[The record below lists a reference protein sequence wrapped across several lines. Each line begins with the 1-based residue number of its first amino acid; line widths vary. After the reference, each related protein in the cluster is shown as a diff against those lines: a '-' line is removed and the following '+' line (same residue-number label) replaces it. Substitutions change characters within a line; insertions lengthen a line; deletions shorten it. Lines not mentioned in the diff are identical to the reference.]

1 MLPGGAV
8 ADVATNATGYAHR
21 DKLMFYQ
28 SYGVDLISLSDTTK
42 SFLTNFHD
50 KLTSM
55 LSITTV
61 RGTYPGY
68 VDPNMTGVPQEQY
81 WESNLSTL
89 QGIKAVWD
97 PDDIF
102 HNPQSVQPSNGTT
115 A

>member
-1 MLPGGAV
+1 M
-8 ADVATNATGYAHR
+8 ATNATAYAHR

-28 SYGVDLISLSDTTK
+28 SYGVDLLSLSDMTK

-55 LSITTV
+55 LPSTTTV

-68 VDPNMTGVPQEQY
+68 VDLNISGTPQEQY
-81 WESNLSTL
+81 WEDNLATL
-89 QGIKAVWD
+89 EAIKATWD
-97 PDDIF
+97 RNNTF
-102 HNPQSVQPSNGTT
+102 RNPQSVQPSHGTT